1 MVRTVARPN
10 PAVLGPRLGKDFP
23 RVLQAL
29 RAGEFTVADDGGV
42 SVLGHLLEPEVVAV
56 TVEPMEGFAAAAG
69 NGVTVALDTA
79 LTPQLIAE
87 GRARELVH
95 RIQTMRKDAGFN
107 VEDRIVTSFDHSSE
121 LASVI
126 GEFDAYIRQETL
138 TEQLE
143 PDGAQQGFRWQGAID
158 GLDIAL
164 SVRRASDQR

>member
-1 MVRTVARPN
+1 M
-10 PAVLGPRLGKDFP
+10 
-23 RVLQAL
+23 
-29 RAGEFTVADDGGV
+29 
-42 SVLGHLLEPEVVAV
+42 VAV
-56 TVEPMEGFAAAAG
+56 SVEPMEGFAAAAA

-107 VEDRIVTSFDHSSE
+107 VEDRIVTSFDRSSE

-164 SVRRASDQR
+164 SVRRATDQR

>member
-1 MVRTVARPN
+1 
-10 PAVLGPRLGKDFP
+10 
-23 RVLQAL
+23 
-29 RAGEFTVADDGGV
+29 V
-42 SVLGHLLEPEVVAV
+42 SVLGHELEPEVVAI

-107 VEDRIVTSFDHSSE
+107 VEDRIVTSFDRSSE

-126 GEFDAYIRQETL
+126 SEFEAYIRQETL

-143 PDGAQQGFRWQGAID
+143 SDGAQQGFRWQGAID

-164 SVRRASDQR
+164 SVRRATDQG